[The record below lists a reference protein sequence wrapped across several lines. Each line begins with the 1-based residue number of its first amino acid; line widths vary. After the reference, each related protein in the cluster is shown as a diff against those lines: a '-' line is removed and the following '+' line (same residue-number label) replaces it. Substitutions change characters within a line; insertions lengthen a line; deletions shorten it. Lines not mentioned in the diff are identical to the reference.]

1 MFLSESIIF
10 AIVILILILMKKFVI
25 LLLFVLTL
33 GRLMD
38 AQEKLHFTI
47 YPQQDT
53 IVVYDA
59 HENVVLLY
67 GKDVFVYR
75 QTPVKVTKAKKEIIF
90 SSSDG
95 ELGRVSSK
103 RYRKIHL
110 ADGSV
115 YTLASGKKKL
125 SYKKEGHVCVSSEYS
140 FGSAYPYS
148 AGKVDVE
155 MSVDADLNLIPFLFQ
170 SVLAHIRG
178 TEEAERMFW
187 IMSMQSL
194 F

>member
-1 MFLSESIIF
+1 
-10 AIVILILILMKKFVI
+10 MKKLVL
-25 LLLFVLTL
+25 LLLFVLTA
-33 GRLMD
+33 GRLVD
-38 AQEKLHFTI
+38 AQEKYHFTI
-47 YPQQDT
+47 YPKQDT
-53 IVVYDA
+53 VVVYDA

-75 QTPVKVTKAKKEIIF
+75 QTPIKVTKEKKRIVF
-90 SSSDG
+90 SSSDR

-103 RYRKIHL
+103 RYGKIHL

-125 SYKKEGHVCVSSEYS
+125 SYKKDGHVYASSEYS
-140 FGSAYPYS
+140 FSSSYPYS

-155 MSVDADLNLIPFLFQ
+155 MSVDTDLTFLPFLFQ

-178 TEEAERMFW
+178 TKEAEQISW
-187 IMSMQSL
+187 ITSMLL